1 MWPAS
6 ESIIRRRL
14 PRVIFSDRK
23 VKFLQRPTHKYTTIN
38 RGIFMNEPDK
48 ISREKAYTGRAIDIA
63 IRIGVI
69 ALLIALCFNI
79 LRPFI
84 SPVMWGII
92 LAITLHPACRR
103 LSGILGGRVKL
114 ASVIIAAVML
124 LGIILPS
131 IQMVDSLVGVTK
143 YINERIQ
150 RGEIKVP
157 PPPDNI
163 DTWPLIGK
171 SLKND
176 WLEASDDLEATL
188 IRFQPQL
195 KAMGLW
201 LLKSSMGTALGLL
214 QFALS
219 IVIAGIFMVNARGSG
234 KMARDLFV
242 RLAGE
247 RGANFADIANKTVHN
262 VVKGI
267 LGVAI
272 IQSLL
277 AGTGFFVGGVPAA
290 GLWAFLCLFLAI
302 IQIGIFPVVIPVIIY
317 MFYSADTFTAGLLTV
332 WLILVS
338 LLDNL
343 LKPILLGRGAPVPML
358 VIFLGAIGGFL
369 SMGFIGLFVG
379 AVILSIGFKLFRVW
393 LDDLSHSNTSGGP
406 DDFSSE
412 KSKAV
417 SDPNN
422 V

>member
-1 MWPAS
+1 
-6 ESIIRRRL
+6 
-14 PRVIFSDRK
+14 
-23 VKFLQRPTHKYTTIN
+23 
-38 RGIFMNEPDK
+38 MNEADK
-48 ISREKAYTGRAIDIA
+48 ITREKTYTGPAIDIA

-69 ALLIALCFNI
+69 VLLIALCFTI
-79 LRPFI
+79 LRPFF

-103 LSGILGGRVKL
+103 LSGVLGGRVKL
-114 ASVIIAAVML
+114 ASAIITAVML

-131 IQMVDSLVGVTK
+131 IQMVDSLVGGTK
-143 YINERIQ
+143 NINERIQ
-150 RGEIKVP
+150 RNEINVP

-163 DTWPLIGK
+163 ATWPLIGK
-171 SLKND
+171 SLKKE
-176 WLEASDDLEATL
+176 WLEASEDLEATL
-188 IRFQPQL
+188 MRFEPQL
-195 KAMGLW
+195 NAMGLW
-201 LLKSSMGTALGLL
+201 LLKSAMDTALGLL

-234 KMARDLFV
+234 KMAKDLFV

-267 LGVAI
+267 LGVAV

-277 AGTGFFVGGVPAA
+277 AGAGFFVGGVPAA

-317 MFYSADTFTAGLLTV
+317 MFSSADTFTAGLLTG

-338 LLDNL
+338 LLDNF

-358 VIFLGAIGGFL
+358 VIFLGAIGEFI
-369 SMGFIGLFVG
+369 SMGFMGLFVG

-393 LDDLSHSNTSGGP
+393 LDDNSQSNTNSGP
-406 DDFSSE
+406 DDLTGE
-412 KSKAV
+412 KSKAAG
-417 SDPNN
+417 
-422 V
+422 

>member
-1 MWPAS
+1 
-6 ESIIRRRL
+6 
-14 PRVIFSDRK
+14 
-23 VKFLQRPTHKYTTIN
+23 
-38 RGIFMNEPDK
+38 MNEADK
-48 ISREKAYTGRAIDIA
+48 IAREKTYIGPAIDIA

-69 ALLIALCFNI
+69 ALLIALCFTI

-92 LAITLHPACRR
+92 LAITLYPACRR
-103 LSGILGGRVKL
+103 LSSFLGGRIRL
-114 ASVIIAAVML
+114 ASAIITAVML

-131 IQMVDSLVGVTK
+131 IQMVGSLVGGTK

-150 RGEIKVP
+150 RGENKVP

-163 DTWPLIGK
+163 DEWPLIGK
-171 SLKND
+171 SLKEE
-176 WLEASDDLEATL
+176 WIEASDNLKETL
-188 IRFQPQL
+188 TRFQPQL
-195 KAMGLW
+195 KAMSLW
-201 LLKSSMGTALGLL
+201 LLKSGMGTALRLL
-214 QFALS
+214 QFSLS
-219 IVIAGIFMVNARGSG
+219 IIIAGIFMANAGGSG
-234 KMARDLFV
+234 KMARDLFI

-277 AGTGFFVGGVPAA
+277 AGTGFFVAGVPAP

-317 MFYSADTFTAGLLTV
+317 MFSSADTFTAGLLTG
-332 WLILVS
+332 WLIIVS
-338 LLDNL
+338 LLDNF
-343 LKPILLGRGAPVPML
+343 LKPILMGHGAPVPLL
-358 VIFLGAIGGFL
+358 VIFLGAIGGFI

-393 LDDLSHSNTSGGP
+393 LEDISQSNRSG
-406 DDFSSE
+406 DSDNYSSE
-412 KSKAV
+412 KSKV
-417 SDPNN
+417 VD
-422 V
+422 

>member
-1 MWPAS
+1 
-6 ESIIRRRL
+6 
-14 PRVIFSDRK
+14 
-23 VKFLQRPTHKYTTIN
+23 
-38 RGIFMNEPDK
+38 MNEPDK
-48 ISREKAYTGRAIDIA
+48 IAREKAYTGPAIDIA
-63 IRIGVI
+63 IRIGI
-69 ALLIALCFNI
+69 LALLIALCFKI

-84 SPVMWGII
+84 FPVMWGTI
-92 LAITLHPACRR
+92 LAIALYPACRG
-103 LSGILGGRVKL
+103 LSSVMGGRVKL
-114 ASVIIAAVML
+114 ASAIIAAVML

-131 IQMVDSLVGVTK
+131 IRMAGSLVDGTK

-150 RGEIKVP
+150 HSETIVP

-163 DTWPLIGK
+163 DTWPLIGETLK
-171 SLKND
+171 SE
-176 WLEASDDLEATL
+176 WLEASANLKATL
-188 IRFQPQL
+188 TRFQPQL
-195 KAMGLW
+195 KAISLR
-201 LLKSSMGTALGLL
+201 LLKLAMGTALGLV

-219 IVIAGIFMVNARGSG
+219 IIIAGIFMANAKGSG
-234 KMARDLFV
+234 NMVRNLFV

-247 RGANFADIANKTVHN
+247 RGADFADISTKTVRN

-272 IQSLL
+272 IQALL
-277 AGTGFFVGGVPAA
+277 AGTGFLLAGVPGA

-317 MFYSADTFTAGLLTV
+317 MFYSADLLTAGLLTG

-369 SMGFIGLFVG
+369 AMGFIGLFVG

-393 LDDLSHSNTSGGP
+393 LDDLSHPDTSGGP
-406 DDFSSE
+406 DDHSSG
-412 KSKAV
+412 KAKAV
-417 SDPNN
+417 